1 MPSTLFVTL
10 ILIHTTHV
18 YTSFIYLGPIENDN
32 ILDFLFGI
40 SIVIILL
47 NVIIAIVTE
56 AWEDASEEANKAFWS
71 YRLDLI
77 LEKTRGVEE
86 DGFFRASFCRCFVEI
101 DDYYIN
107 HHTVGTTVT
116 ELKAKLA
123 LRYREKGVLSCLVI
137 ITKSLGWVILGFP
150 TFGFLWVST
159 RIMCASIKLRTS
171 NCHIFEHILCLFVY
185 HFTTKLVQP
194 FNQPKFFRQLLFTP
208 QKPKEDD
215 LKIKMDSLVEEIAE
229 CKKLAED
236 GQARYEKLQRDF
248 DMQIKLMQKLL
259 KNSSL

>member
-1 MPSTLFVTL
+1 MYIRL
-10 ILIHTTHV
+10 II
-18 YTSFIYLGPIENDN
+18 IYLGPIENDN

-47 NVIIAIVTE
+47 NVIIAIVIE

-123 LRYREKGVLSCLVI
+123 LRYREKGVFSCLVI

-171 NCHIFEHILCLFVY
+171 FLTFLSTSYPCSPLHHTTRCNPSISLSSSDNYCLP
-185 HFTTKLVQP
+185 HRNLKKTT
-194 FNQPKFFRQLLFTP
+194 
-208 QKPKEDD
+208 
-215 LKIKMDSLVEEIAE
+215 
-229 CKKLAED
+229 
-236 GQARYEKLQRDF
+236 
-248 DMQIKLMQKLL
+248 
-259 KNSSL
+259 